1 MNSQCPPPIPDE
13 HGGVLLVA
21 GFAIRFRNN
30 EFLRAIKSWKGYRAD
45 STSVRS
51 GTPQHWGRPIL
62 LQGHERSL
70 TQIKYNREGDLL
82 FSVSKDH
89 VVNVWYS
96 HNGERLGT
104 YDGHIGAVWTV
115 DVNST
120 TTLVASGSADNTA
133 KLWDVSNGKCLKSW
147 EFNTAVRRV
156 QFSENDKKILLVT
169 EPRMGFPA
177 TLQIF
182 DVDNIDDAPVVFYP
196 EGPKIT
202 VAAWGPMDKHI
213 VVGRENGSVALM
225 DPETGKYTSN
235 NKIHEATLTDLQMS
249 TDRTYFITASKD
261 KSAKIVETWSLE
273 VLKTYSTDTPLN
285 SAAIMPKI
293 HEFVVVGG
301 GQEAMDVTRTSS
313 RQGKFECRFW
323 HKVLEEEVGRVRG
336 HFGPINTIAIHPD
349 GRSFASGGEDGYVRV
364 HHFDEDF
371 FTFKYQI

>member
-1 MNSQCPPPIPDE
+1 M
-13 HGGVLLVA
+13 
-21 GFAIRFRNN
+21 
-30 EFLRAIKSWKGYRAD
+30 
-45 STSVRS
+45 
-51 GTPQHWGRPIL
+51 RPIL

-89 VVNVWYS
+89 VVNAWFS

-104 YDGHIGAVWTV
+104 YEGHIGAVWTV

-120 TTLVASGSADNTA
+120 STLLVSGSADNTA
-133 KLWDVSNGKCLKSW
+133 KIWDVSNGKCLKSW

-156 QFSENDKKILLVT
+156 QFSEDDKMVLIVT

-182 DVDNIDDAPVVFYP
+182 NVENGLTEPISSEPLYNFLP

-202 VAAWGPMDKHI
+202 VAAWSALNRYI
-213 VVGRENGSVALM
+213 IAGRENGSVVLIDA
-225 DPETGKYTSN
+225 ESGSIYST
-235 NKIHEATLTDLQMS
+235 NKIHELTITDLQMS
-249 TDRTYFITASKD
+249 ADRTYFITSSKD
-261 KSAKIVETWSLE
+261 KSAKVVETESLE

-285 SAAIMPKI
+285 SAAIMPKVQ
-293 HEFVVVGG
+293 EFVVVGG

-323 HKVLEEEVGRVRG
+323 HKILEEEVGRVRG

-364 HHFDEDF
+364 HHFDDDF
-371 FTFKYQI
+371 FTFKFQI

>member
-1 MNSQCPPPIPDE
+1 M
-13 HGGVLLVA
+13 
-21 GFAIRFRNN
+21 
-30 EFLRAIKSWKGYRAD
+30 
-45 STSVRS
+45 
-51 GTPQHWGRPIL
+51 RPIL

>member
-1 MNSQCPPPIPDE
+1 M
-13 HGGVLLVA
+13 
-21 GFAIRFRNN
+21 
-30 EFLRAIKSWKGYRAD
+30 
-45 STSVRS
+45 
-51 GTPQHWGRPIL
+51 RPIL

-89 VVNVWYS
+89 VINVWYS

-104 YDGHIGAVWTV
+104 YHGHNGTVWTV

-120 TTLVASGSADNTA
+120 TTFLVSGSADNKA
-133 KLWDVSNGKCLKSW
+133 KLWDVSNGTCLKSW
-147 EFNTAVRRV
+147 EFNTAVRAI
-156 QFSENDKKILLVT
+156 QFSEDDKKILVIT

-177 TLQIF
+177 TVQIF
-182 DVDNIDDAPVVFYP
+182 DVENIDSDPVIFHP

-202 VAAWGPMDKHI
+202 VAAWGPLDKHI
-213 VVGRENGSVALM
+213 VVGCENGSVALM
-225 DPETGKYTSN
+225 DPKTGKYIMSQ
-235 NKIHEATLTDLQMS
+235 KIHEATLMDLQMS

-261 KSAKIVETWSLE
+261 KSAKILETSSLE
-273 VLKTYSTDTPLN
+273 VLKTYVTDTPLN
-285 SAAIMPKI
+285 SAAIFPKI
-293 HEFVVVGG
+293 QEFVVVGG

-323 HKVLEEEVGRVRG
+323 HKILEEEVGRVRG

-349 GRSFASGGEDGYVRV
+349 GRSFASGGEDGYVRL

-371 FTFKYQI
+371 FTFRFQI

>member
-1 MNSQCPPPIPDE
+1 M
-13 HGGVLLVA
+13 
-21 GFAIRFRNN
+21 
-30 EFLRAIKSWKGYRAD
+30 
-45 STSVRS
+45 
-51 GTPQHWGRPIL
+51 
-62 LQGHERSL
+62 
-70 TQIKYNREGDLL
+70 
-82 FSVSKDH
+82 SKDH

>member
-1 MNSQCPPPIPDE
+1 M
-13 HGGVLLVA
+13 
-21 GFAIRFRNN
+21 
-30 EFLRAIKSWKGYRAD
+30 
-45 STSVRS
+45 
-51 GTPQHWGRPIL
+51 RPIL

-89 VVNVWYS
+89 VINVWYS

-104 YDGHIGAVWTV
+104 YHGHNGTVWTV

-120 TTLVASGSADNTA
+120 TTFLVSGSADNKA
-133 KLWDVSNGKCLKSW
+133 KLWDVSNGTCLKSW
-147 EFNTAVRRV
+147 EFNTAVRAI
-156 QFSENDKKILLVT
+156 QFSEDDKKILVVT

-177 TLQIF
+177 TVQIF
-182 DVDNIDDAPVVFYP
+182 DVENIDSDPVIFHP

-202 VAAWGPMDKHI
+202 VAAWGPLDKDI
-213 VVGRENGSVALM
+213 VVGCENGSVALM
-225 DPETGKYTSN
+225 DPKTGKYIMSQ
-235 NKIHEATLTDLQMS
+235 KIHEATLMDLQMS

-261 KSAKIVETWSLE
+261 KSAKILETSSLE
-273 VLKTYSTDTPLN
+273 VLKTYVTDTPLN
-285 SAAIMPKI
+285 SAAIFPKI
-293 HEFVVVGG
+293 QEFVVVGG

-323 HKVLEEEVGRVRG
+323 HKILEEEVGRVRG

-349 GRSFASGGEDGYVRV
+349 GRSFASGGEDGYVRL

-371 FTFKYQI
+371 FTFRFQI

>member
-1 MNSQCPPPIPDE
+1 M
-13 HGGVLLVA
+13 
-21 GFAIRFRNN
+21 
-30 EFLRAIKSWKGYRAD
+30 
-45 STSVRS
+45 
-51 GTPQHWGRPIL
+51 RPIL

-89 VVNVWYS
+89 VVNVWFS

-104 YDGHIGAVWTV
+104 YDGHVGAVWTV

-120 TTLVASGSADNTA
+120 STLLVSGSADNTA

-147 EFNTAVRRV
+147 EFNTAVRCV
-156 QFSENDKKILLVT
+156 KFSEDNKRVLLVT
-169 EPRMGFPA
+169 EPRMGYPA

-182 DVDNIDDAPVVFYP
+182 HVENGLTESVSSEPLAVFHP
-196 EGPKIT
+196 EGSKIT
-202 VAAWGPMDKHI
+202 VAAWGPLDKYI

-225 DPETGKYTSN
+225 DPETGKYISTN
-235 NKIHEATLTDLQMS
+235 TVHELTLTDLQMS
-249 TDRTYFITASKD
+249 ADRTYFITASKD
-261 KSAKIVETWSLE
+261 KSAKIVETESLE
-273 VLKTYSTDTPLN
+273 VLKTYITDTPLN
-285 SAAIMPKI
+285 SAAIMPKVQ
-293 HEFVVVGG
+293 EFVVVGG

-323 HKVLEEEVGRVRG
+323 HKILEEEVGRVRG

-364 HHFDEDF
+364 HHFDDDF
-371 FTFKYQI
+371 FSFKFQI